1 MGAIRKSG
9 PTYLLSAIEIR
20 LLGRFYPDSFKTER
34 LVCLGQT
41 YKRTDRRTWLDQLV
55 Y

>member
-9 PTYLLSAIEIR
+9 PTYILSAIEIR

-34 LVCLGQT
+34 LVCLEM
-41 YKRTDRRTWLDQLV
+41 DRRTNGRTDGHG
-55 Y
+55 